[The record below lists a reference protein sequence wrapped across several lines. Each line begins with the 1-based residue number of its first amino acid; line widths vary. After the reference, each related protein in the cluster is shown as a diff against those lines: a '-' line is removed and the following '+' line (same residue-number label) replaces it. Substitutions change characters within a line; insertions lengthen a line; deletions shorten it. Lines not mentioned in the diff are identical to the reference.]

1 MPISFQTEFYLPY
14 EDMFLN
20 CSVWFISLC
29 LQVVVTN
36 TIPCKEKQAE
46 CTKIKSIDISALVAE
61 AVRRIHYG
69 ESMSYLFRDIPL
81 ED

>member
-1 MPISFQTEFYLPY
+1 MIHIIALK
-14 EDMFLN
+14 
-20 CSVWFISLC
+20 
-29 LQVVVTN
+29 VVVTN
-36 TIPCKEKQAE
+36 TIPCKDKQDQ
-46 CTKIKSIDISALVAE
+46 CKKIKSVDISALVAE

>member
-1 MPISFQTEFYLPY
+1 MLMLKKIKLMTPQLALISVLK
-14 EDMFLN
+14 
-20 CSVWFISLC
+20 
-29 LQVVVTN
+29 VVVTN
-36 TIPCKEKQAE
+36 TIPCKEKQAK

-69 ESMSYLFRDIPL
+69 ESMSYLFRNIPL